1 MNVKISDTQK
11 ILFLVSAVIFFY
23 IVYILAP
30 ILTPFLVAG
39 VFAYLG
45 DPIVDKLEDLRFTRT
60 ASVFL
65 VFLIFIILI
74 LSFVFIIFPL
84 IQNQISHLL
93 KKIPSIIDWIYI
105 EVSPW
110 LSQNF
115 SLESNAINLDNIKQ
129 SLIQHWE
136 SFGSF
141 FGTFL
146 LKIFS
151 SAQLLI
157 IWLSYALLIP
167 IVTFYLLRD
176 WDILITKISQLIP
189 RKHISVITKLSYECN
204 AVLAEFFRG
213 QLIVIS
219 VQSVFY
225 SSALWF
231 IGLEFSLLI
240 GLIAG
245 IVSFIPYLGVL
256 VGIVIASIAAFLQFH
271 EILPVIYVFI
281 VFGAGQILEG
291 MILTPLLI
299 GERIGLHPIAVIFAV
314 MAGAQLLGLFGM
326 IIALP
331 VAAIILVL
339 LKYYYKQYLKSDLYN
354 L

>member
-60 ASVFL
+60 ASVFV

-110 LSQNF
+110 LSQAF

-299 GERIGLHPIAVIFAV
+299 GERIGLHPIVVIFAV

-339 LKYYYKQYLKSDLYN
+339 LKYYHKQYLKSDLYN

>member
-60 ASVFL
+60 ASVFV

-110 LSQNF
+110 LSQTF
-115 SLESNAINLDNIKQ
+115 SLESNAINLDNIKK

-339 LKYYYKQYLKSDLYN
+339 LKYYHKQYLKSDLYN

>member
-60 ASVFL
+60 ASVFV

-176 WDILITKISQLIP
+176 WDILIKKISQLIP

-339 LKYYYKQYLKSDLYN
+339 LKYYHKQYLKSDLYN

>member
-60 ASVFL
+60 ASVFV

-110 LSQNF
+110 LSQTF
-115 SLESNAINLDNIKQ
+115 SLEYNAINLDNIKK

-339 LKYYYKQYLKSDLYN
+339 LKYYHKQYLKSDLYN

>member
-23 IVYILAP
+23 TVYILAP

-60 ASVFL
+60 ASVFV

-129 SLIQHWE
+129 SLIQHWQ

-339 LKYYYKQYLKSDLYN
+339 LKYYHKQYLKSDLYN

>member
-60 ASVFL
+60 ASVFV
-65 VFLIFIILI
+65 VFLIFVILI

-110 LSQNF
+110 LSQTF
-115 SLESNAINLDNIKQ
+115 SLESNAINLDNIKK

-339 LKYYYKQYLKSDLYN
+339 LKYYHKQYLKSDLYN

>member
-60 ASVFL
+60 ASVFV

-339 LKYYYKQYLKSDLYN
+339 LKYYHEQYLKSDLYN

>member
-60 ASVFL
+60 ASVFV

-74 LSFVFIIFPL
+74 LFFVFIIFPL

-110 LSQNF
+110 LSQTF
-115 SLESNAINLDNIKQ
+115 SLESNAINLDNIKK

-339 LKYYYKQYLKSDLYN
+339 LKYYHKQYLKSDLYN

>member
-60 ASVFL
+60 VSVFV

-115 SLESNAINLDNIKQ
+115 SLESNAINLDNIKK

-339 LKYYYKQYLKSDLYN
+339 LKYYHKQYLKSDLYN

>member
-60 ASVFL
+60 ASVFV

-115 SLESNAINLDNIKQ
+115 SLESNAINLDNIKK

-339 LKYYYKQYLKSDLYN
+339 LKYYHKQYLKSDLYN

>member
-60 ASVFL
+60 ASVFV

-129 SLIQHWE
+129 SLIQHWQ

-339 LKYYYKQYLKSDLYN
+339 LKYYHKQYLKSDLYN

>member
-60 ASVFL
+60 ASVFV
-65 VFLIFIILI
+65 VFLIFVILI

-176 WDILITKISQLIP
+176 WDILIKKISQLIP

-256 VGIVIASIAAFLQFH
+256 IGIVIASIAAFLQFH

-339 LKYYYKQYLKSDLYN
+339 LKYYHKQYLKSDLYN

>member
-60 ASVFL
+60 ASVFV

-299 GERIGLHPIAVIFAV
+299 GERIGLHPIAV
-314 MAGAQLLGLFGM
+314 QL
-326 IIALP
+326 IKS
-331 VAAIILVL
+331 AI
-339 LKYYYKQYLKSDLYN
+339 Y
-354 L
+354 

>member
-60 ASVFL
+60 ASVFV

>member
-60 ASVFL
+60 ASVFV

-176 WDILITKISQLIP
+176 WNILIKKISQLIP

-339 LKYYYKQYLKSDLYN
+339 LKYYHKQYLKSDLYN